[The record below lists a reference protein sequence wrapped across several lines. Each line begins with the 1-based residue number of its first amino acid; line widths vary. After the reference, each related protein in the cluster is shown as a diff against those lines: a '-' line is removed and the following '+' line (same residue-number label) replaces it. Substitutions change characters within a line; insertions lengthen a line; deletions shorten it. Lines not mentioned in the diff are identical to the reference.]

1 MFLLKWYREY
11 LTIRSERVCEGC
23 EVLRHQLEVSN
34 YEKKQLLDRLLER
47 PEPIIEKPPVAIT
60 PPTSLPWRARRQI
73 LEAEDREKAR
83 AMREAAKPDA
93 TVSVEELEKEMNV
106 VEKARENA

>member
-11 LTIRSERVCEGC
+11 LEVKGNKVCESC
-23 EVLRHQLEVSN
+23 ETLKHQLEVAN
-34 YEKKQLLDRLLER
+34 YEKKQLLDRLLFT
-47 PEPIIEKPPVAIT
+47 PPPVSVEPAPEIT
-60 PPTSLPWRARRQI
+60 TPKSLPWRARRQI

-93 TVSVEELEKEMNV
+93 VISTEDLEKELNV